1 MWSRRRAGAWRS
13 LARWTLCIGI
23 APAAVCGC
31 AQRMD
36 EQAKMKPLRESTF
49 FEDGRSARPLV
60 QGTIP
65 QGPLPDPYLDEG
77 REGKGFA
84 TRYPFPVTRAVLERG
99 QQRFD
104 IYCAVC
110 HDRTGSGH
118 GMIVRRGFPKPPD
131 FHEARLRAAPPGL
144 IVATIANGVGP
155 MFPYGDRVEPKDR
168 WAIAAYIKAL
178 QLHDS
183 FPVAKLSAKERGM
196 LEAAK

>member
-1 MWSRRRAGAWRS
+1 MWSRRAAALCAFA
-13 LARWTLCIGI
+13 LAFS
-23 APAAVCGC
+23 AC

-36 EQAKMKPLRESTF
+36 EQSKMKPLRESKF
-49 FEDGRSARPLV
+49 FADGRSARPLV

-65 QGPLPDPYLDEG
+65 QGPLPDPYFDEG

-84 TRYPFPVTRAVLERG
+84 TRYPFPVTRAVLARG

-110 HDRTGSGH
+110 HDRAGSGR
-118 GMIVRRGFPKPPD
+118 GMIVRRGFPKPPS
-131 FHEARLRAAPPGL
+131 FQEPRLVAAPPGL
-144 IVATIANGVGP
+144 FVATIANGVGP

-178 QLHDS
+178 QLRER
-183 FPVAKLSAKERGM
+183 FPVAKLSAKERSM
-196 LEAAK
+196 LEAAN